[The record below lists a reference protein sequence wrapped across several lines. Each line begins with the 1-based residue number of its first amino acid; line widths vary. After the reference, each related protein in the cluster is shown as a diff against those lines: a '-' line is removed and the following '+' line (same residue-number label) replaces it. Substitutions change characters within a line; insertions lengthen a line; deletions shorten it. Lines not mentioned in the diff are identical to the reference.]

1 MYTEV
6 KHMAK
11 KRETKDKV
19 LMARISP
26 SLYEEMEI
34 YKKENY
40 NPTNAEVIR
49 RALIE
54 FILSYKTEKG
64 KR

>member
-1 MYTEV
+1 
-6 KHMAK
+6 MAK

-34 YKKENY
+34 YKRENY